1 MGGKKK
7 LNENGL
13 TEKEQRVFEFIVE
26 SKENIGYP
34 PSVRDVC
41 VHIGLKST
49 SSVHGYLVSLE
60 SKGWIRRD
68 PTKPRTLVILRSNN
82 SPSRKEKRIAYCEII
97 HAPIIGDVAAG
108 VPILAERNID
118 GYCPLPAEEYGGKDV
133 YMLRVRGDSMINI
146 GIYDGDKVI
155 VEPRDTAEDGDI
167 VVALVEDS
175 ATVKRFFKEK
185 GRYRLQPENDA
196 MQPMYFDH
204 IRVQGKVVGL
214 LRRCRI

>member
-1 MGGKKK
+1 MFDFILNKK
-7 LNENGL
+7 
-13 TEKEQRVFEFIVE
+13 EK
-26 SKENIGYP
+26 IGYP
-34 PSVRDVC
+34 PSVREIC
-41 VHIGLKST
+41 VYIGLRST
-49 SSVHGYLVSLE
+49 LSVHGYLISLE
-60 SKGWIRRD
+60 SKGWIRRN
-68 PTKPRTLVILRSNN
+68 PTKPRALVILR
-82 SPSRKEKRIAYCEII
+82 PMERKGGLIYCEVI
-97 HAPIIGDVAAG
+97 HAPIIGDVTAG
-108 VPILAERNID
+108 VPILAEQNID
-118 GYCPLPAEEYGGKDV
+118 GYCPLPVEEYGGKDV

-214 LRRCRI
+214 LRRM